1 MPKPQTPPK
10 FSTTDDKELAA
21 LLKLRERPNVISFIQ
36 EQNEKYHH
44 WDELRRFAP
53 AIDGLTPEQLWK
65 LLKFDRM
72 NRAKVIRFGDI
83 EIRYNMTNTIL
94 ESLHSLDR
102 RGGGGLQ
109 AQAEFFPSKEQYEKN
124 LINSLMEE
132 AIATSQLEG
141 AATTRRV
148 AKEMLRRGT
157 KPRDESE
164 QMILNAYKTISFVR
178 EVKGLPLTPQLLL
191 QLHSKITEGT
201 LDEKHVGKFRD
212 NDEVVVS
219 DASGEVLHQPPSY
232 AKIERLVDDLCDFA
246 NTDEGEFLHPI
257 IKAIIL
263 HFMIAYIH
271 PFENGNGRAARA
283 LFYWYVIKK
292 GYWLFEFMPISRV
305 IKKAHGQYS
314 RAYLF
319 AETDDLDVTYFLY
332 FNLKQINIAFKDFF
346 DYLTRQIDE
355 IQKTKEAVKYEGLN
369 FRQIAI
375 IMDFAKHPTKLFS
388 IKEIMN
394 TYKVT
399 YETARSDLIALEGLG
414 HCKKEQTGKEFYYRK
429 KRA

>member
-1 MPKPQTPPK
+1 
-10 FSTTDDKELAA
+10 
-21 LLKLRERPNVISFIQ
+21 
-36 EQNEKYHH
+36 
-44 WDELRRFAP
+44 
-53 AIDGLTPEQLWK
+53 
-65 LLKFDRM
+65 
-72 NRAKVIRFGDI
+72 
-83 EIRYNMTNTIL
+83 
-94 ESLHSLDR
+94 
-102 RGGGGLQ
+102 
-109 AQAEFFPSKEQYEKN
+109 
-124 LINSLMEE
+124 
-132 AIATSQLEG
+132 
-141 AATTRRV
+141 
-148 AKEMLRRGT
+148 
-157 KPRDESE
+157 

-232 AKIERLVDDLCDFA
+232 AKIEGLMDDLCDFA
-246 NTDEGEFLHPI
+246 NKDEGEFLHPI

-271 PFENGNGRAARA
+271 PFENGNGRTARA

-332 FNLKQINIAFKDFF
+332 FNLKQVDIAFKDFF

-375 IMDFAKHPTKLFS
+375 IMDFAKHPAKLFS

-414 HCKKEQTGKEFYYRK
+414 HCKK
-429 KRA
+429 